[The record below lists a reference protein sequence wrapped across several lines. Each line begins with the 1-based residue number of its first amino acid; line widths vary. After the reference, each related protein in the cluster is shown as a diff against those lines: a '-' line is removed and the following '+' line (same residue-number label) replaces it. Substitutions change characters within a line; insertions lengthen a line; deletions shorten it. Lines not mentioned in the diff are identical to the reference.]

1 MKTNRI
7 IIILGTL
14 LSCATL
20 HASVYEHNGFPF
32 DLDVSS
38 QTATLIKK
46 TSGSY
51 SGNIIIPETFEGP
64 KGIEY
69 VVTAIGDNA
78 FYQCTSVESIQIP
91 NTVATIGA
99 KAFYGC
105 NKITTIQLPI
115 MTEELGE
122 SAFYGC
128 TALNSITLPTY
139 ITIIRKN
146 LFQGCSNL
154 SSVSLGQNISA
165 IEDDAFNGCSKIV
178 SLSFPSQVQTIGSRA
193 FYGCSALESLTLPE
207 SVTSVGDYSF
217 QNCSSMTTL
226 HLSKNLQT
234 IGQYAFSNT
243 TSLTTLIIPSS
254 VKTIGSE
261 AFNSSGIRS
270 LTYAEG
276 CETALKTYATNLTS
290 VTLPSTL
297 KTIPNKTFFGCRYL
311 ANITLPSNLTTIGES
326 AFEDCYSLAAI
337 TIPKEIKTIGN
348 NAFRNAGVAYL
359 AYEDGCSIA
368 LRTYAS
374 NVTSLSIPPSITQFA
389 NNAFSDFNILEN
401 IFIDDAETWNYVF
414 SKLTSNP
421 FPVSHKLYLRGNL
434 LTALNA
440 DFGCDISN
448 YAFYGCKG
456 LKQVNITGSITGI
469 KNYAFTQCPDLEAV
483 NISNSVGYIEKE
495 AFQGCSK
502 LSSVRIGNGVKTIG
516 KNAFYGCTLLN
527 SVLMGANV
535 TNIDEGA
542 FKGCNSIPSLELPN
556 TLTTIGIEAFSGCNS
571 LQSVT
576 VPAGVSVIAEKTFY
590 DCRNLTE
597 AILPDAIT
605 SIGAYSFYGCKRLRT
620 IHMPDAI
627 TSFGERCFSDC
638 DSLRYI
644 YLGSNV
650 SKVENYAFAANKSLT
665 GFYIE
670 TTTPPT
676 SSSNVFADSDPQ
688 YSSLYVPDE
697 SISSYS
703 NKSPWNTFGTVSGI
717 SSAPIYVTSITLS
730 TPVVIV
736 EEGEPFNLSA
746 SVSPANATNKKINWT
761 CGNTS
766 VAYVNSNGI
775 GLANTEGITTIT
787 ASAADKNGASA
798 KCVVIV
804 TNSFKP
810 IESISL
816 SVDSM
821 ELAEGKEFLLSAEY
835 LPGNVTFNE
844 LSWSSSNPQVAQV
857 SPIGLVK
864 ALKVGSTTISC
875 TASDGRGAN
884 AVCKL
889 TVTESVDPTIGD
901 ANEDGGVSVS
911 DLAYVVH
918 IIMEELAQGADIS
931 LYDINGDGE
940 ITNEDVKGIADLIL
954 GRIASSVVRLLKLSN
969 NDITIGVQ
977 ESLQLKCTT
986 IPYKYA
992 QIVEWSSSNPE
1003 VATIDAEGNVTALK
1017 AGKTIIT
1024 ATAPDG
1030 SGLTDECCVTVD
1042 GSYGNTEGHTWV
1054 DLGLPSGTHWATQN
1068 LGALSAAEYGEYYAW
1083 GETDVK
1089 DIYDWATYKY
1099 CNGSA
1104 TTLTKYCNAASKGTR
1119 DNLTVLQPD
1128 DDAVTAEWGDS
1139 WCIPTKEQFDELFN
1153 PEYTITTWTQQNG
1166 LWGRLVT
1173 SKINGKSLFLPA
1185 AGYVKNN
1192 SLTSNGSGGY
1202 YATRNLYEADADF
1215 NVSLNF
1221 GSSSTNDNNYTFR
1234 CYGQS
1239 IRPVFSSYILMS
1251 TRYLRLDVDSTA
1263 TLSATVV
1270 NLNGTSSEI
1279 SWSSSDESI
1288 ATVSSA
1294 GVVKGISRGHA
1305 TISATTTNG
1314 LVGFCKVVVGAN
1326 TPSFEVVE
1334 ELSLASGDYDD
1345 VYNKAD
1351 GKWYKKNNLNEY
1363 EEYGIMPVVGSLD
1376 DLTYYIGKLVI
1387 LSTDNHE
1394 YRWNGSSWSD
1404 LGECDIT
1411 YGQLYLDPSSSNSEY
1426 KIPISY
1432 YFSNGYK
1439 MKLFLYLTG
1448 TWNSDTQSIFDAST
1462 NTSPIEYSFFGNG
1475 YYLDFHNPTSTTQP
1489 SVYSGDYSRRTMSQ
1503 NPLSSHTNKK
1513 LVIVLQNTRCEV
1525 YDAGTGNLLTSSS
1538 SIYSTSGWYGGLYK
1552 AVFRIKKD
1560 SPCHLSSIQVYDQND
1575 NLVNDLNPSYN
1586 GDDIY
1591 IHDNVINADYYNIA
1605 DVKVNYH
1612 IENGDKP
1619 INIVPSVEYDT
1630 KVTPAD
1636 YVTYNTLAE
1645 LEMMEYPW
1653 IGMHATVEGVYY
1665 VYDAILGWIAE
1676 TNPEIPG
1683 FGRVADAVDLGLS
1696 VKWASW
1702 NVGASKIADYGGLYG
1717 AGDPT
1722 GLKTSTNY
1730 NDYYWVDGGSICGT
1744 EYDLAHVKW
1753 GGTWRMPTINE
1764 LQELKEKCTWEAKI
1778 TLDGVM
1784 GSMVTGLNGNTI
1796 FIPYAGSRNDK
1807 GYVEQNYRAS
1817 LYSGDMGTSAWSYGY
1832 KDLDILNNGAFQ
1844 MDGCRNW
1851 VGQSIRPV
1859 CEY

>member
-7 IIILGTL
+7 IIILGVL
-14 LSCATL
+14 LSCINL
-20 HASVYEHNGFPF
+20 YASVYEYNGFSF

-38 QTATLIKK
+38 KTATLIKK

-69 VVTAIGDNA
+69 IVTAIGDNA
-78 FYQCTSVESIQIP
+78 FYQCTSVVSVQIP
-91 NTVATIGA
+91 NTVTTIGA

-105 NKITTIQLPI
+105 NKLTTIQLPI
-115 MTEELGE
+115 TTEELGE
-122 SAFYGC
+122 SAFNGC
-128 TALNSITLPTY
+128 LTLQSITLPTN

-154 SSVSLGQNISA
+154 SSVTFGQNTSA
-165 IEDDAFNGCSKIV
+165 IEDDAFNGCSKLV
-178 SLSFPSQVQTIGSRA
+178 SLSLPSQVQTIGSRT
-193 FYGCSALESLTLPE
+193 FYGCSALETLTLPE
-207 SVTSVGDYSF
+207 GVTSVGDYSF
-217 QNCSSMTTL
+217 QNCSSMSNL

-234 IGQYAFSNT
+234 IGEYAFCNT
-243 TSLTTLIIPSS
+243 ASLTTLVIPSS

-261 AFNSSGIRS
+261 AFNNSGIRS
-270 LTYAEG
+270 LAYEEG
-276 CETALKTYATNLTS
+276 CETALRTYATNLTS

-297 KTIPNKTFFGCRYL
+297 KTIPDKTFYSCRYL
-311 ANITLPSNLTTIGES
+311 ANITFPENLIFIGES
-326 AFEDCYSLAAI
+326 AFENCYSLAAI
-337 TIPKEIKTIGN
+337 TIPKEVKTIGI

-374 NVTSLSIPPSITQFA
+374 NVTSLSIPASITQFA

-401 IFIDDAETWNYVF
+401 ILIDDIEIWNYIF
-414 SKLTSNP
+414 SNLTSNP

-469 KNYAFTQCPDLEAV
+469 KSYAFTQCTDLEAV
-483 NISNSVGYIEKE
+483 NISNNVGYIEKE

-516 KNAFYGCTLLN
+516 KNAFYGCSQLN
-527 SVLMGANV
+527 SVLIGENV

-542 FKGCNSIPSLELPN
+542 FKGCNSISSLELPN
-556 TLTTIGIEAFSGCNS
+556 TLTTIGIDAFSGCSS
-571 LQSVT
+571 LQCVT
-576 VPAGVSVIAEKTFY
+576 IPAGVSIIAEKTFY
-590 DCRNLTE
+590 DCKNLTE

-650 SKVENYAFAANKSLT
+650 SQVENYAFAANKSLT

-670 TTTPPT
+670 STTPPS

-697 SISSYS
+697 SINSYS
-703 NKSPWNTFGTVSGI
+703 NKSPWNSFGTVSGI
-717 SSAPIYVTSITLS
+717 SSAPIFVTSITLS
-730 TPVVIV
+730 SPVVIV
-736 EEGEPFNLSA
+736 EEGEPFNLTA
-746 SVSPANATNKKINWT
+746 SISPANATNKKINWT

-766 VAYVNSNGI
+766 VAYVNSNGV

-835 LPGNVTFNE
+835 LPNAVTFNE
-844 LSWSSSNPQVAQV
+844 LSWSSSNPQVALV
-857 SPIGLVK
+857 NSIGLVK
-864 ALKVGSTTISC
+864 ALKAGTTTISC

-889 TVTESVDPTIGD
+889 TVTEAVDPTIGD

-918 IIMEELAQGADIS
+918 VIMEELAQGADIS

-954 GRIASSVVRLLKLSN
+954 GRNTSSVVRLLKLSN
-969 NDITIGVQ
+969 NDITIGVR
-977 ESLQLKCTT
+977 ESFQLKCTT

-992 QIVEWSSSNPE
+992 QQVEWSSGNSE
-1003 VATIDAEGNVTALK
+1003 VATVDAEGNVTALK
-1017 AGKTIIT
+1017 AGKAIIT

-1030 SGLTDECCVTVD
+1030 SGLADECCVTVD
-1042 GSYGNTEGHTWV
+1042 GSYGNTDGHTWV

-1068 LGALSAAEYGEYYAW
+1068 LGALSAAEYGEHYAW
-1083 GETDVK
+1083 GEIAVK
-1089 DIYDWATYKY
+1089 DIYDWSTYKY

-1104 TTLTKYCNAASKGTR
+1104 TTLTKYCNAASKGIR
-1119 DNLTVLQPD
+1119 DNLTVLQPA
-1128 DDAVTAEWGDS
+1128 DDAVTAEWGDN

-1166 LWGRLVT
+1166 LWGRLIA
-1173 SKINGKSLFLPA
+1173 SKLNGKSLFLPA

-1192 SLTSNGSGGY
+1192 SLTSSGSGGY
-1202 YATRNLYEADADF
+1202 YATRNLYETDADY

-1221 GSSSTNDNNYTFR
+1221 GSSNANGNNYTFR

-1251 TRYLRLDVDSTA
+1251 SRYLRLDVDSTA

-1279 SWSSSDESI
+1279 SWSSSDVSV
-1288 ATVSSA
+1288 ATVSSE

-1305 TISATTTNG
+1305 TISATTNNG
-1314 LVGFCKVVVGAN
+1314 LTGFCKVDVGVN

-1334 ELSLASGDYDD
+1334 ELSLASGDYVD
-1345 VYNKAD
+1345 VYNKSD

-1363 EEYGIMPVVGSLD
+1363 EEYGVMPKVADLSL
-1376 DLTYYIGKLVI
+1376 LTTYVGKLAI
-1387 LSTDNHE
+1387 LTTDNHE
-1394 YRWNGSSWSD
+1394 YRWDGSQWVD
-1404 LGECDIT
+1404 LGEISGTIGIPDGYTELDYIQNKNYSYINTGFKPDQDTRIVMTAQVVSSTKTGHFAGSGPFNQLNTLQFAYEIGTTGTMHISWGMVAGWTDYPSCVGDFNVHT
-1411 YGQLYLDPSSSNSEY
+1411 YDLNKNSFYRDGELVGSTTY
-1426 KIPISY
+1426 TNFQCANNLGIFVHLEGNEIPLTNTAG
-1432 YFSNGYK
+1432 FLLG
-1439 MKLFLYLTG
+1439 KLFSFKLYDDGILVRDLVPCKRNEDNKVG
-1448 TWNSDTQSIFDAST
+1448 VYDLVN
-1462 NTSPIEYSFFGNG
+1462 NTF
-1475 YYLDFHNPTSTTQP
+1475 YY
-1489 SVYSGDYSRRTMSQ
+1489 SQ
-1503 NPLSSHTNKK
+1503 NNYQFNAGDEVQHIIPL
-1513 LVIVLQNTRCEV
+1513 
-1525 YDAGTGNLLTSSS
+1525 
-1538 SIYSTSGWYGGLYK
+1538 
-1552 AVFRIKKD
+1552 
-1560 SPCHLSSIQVYDQND
+1560 
-1575 NLVNDLNPSYN
+1575 
-1586 GDDIY
+1586 
-1591 IHDNVINADYYNIA
+1591 
-1605 DVKVNYH
+1605 
-1612 IENGDKP
+1612 
-1619 INIVPSVEYDT
+1619 EYDIKT
-1630 KVTPAD
+1630 EPVNW
-1636 YVTYNTLAE
+1636 VSFNTFAE
-1645 LEMMEYPW
+1645 LEAMENPW
-1653 IGMHATVEGVYY
+1653 VGMHATVDGVAYIYTKNGWEESQPQGWKYYLWHFNGIAARSDNCYQNSEFDLVDSQTGEDVYLLLVSSNIEGFPN
-1665 VYDAILGWIAE
+1665 E
-1676 TNPEIPG
+1676 
-1683 FGRVADAVDLGLS
+1683 VAANLFDNS
-1696 VKWASW
+1696 
-1702 NVGASKIADYGGLYG
+1702 
-1717 AGDPT
+1717 
-1722 GLKTSTNY
+1722 TSTKLCAQITSTVIANNY
-1730 NDYYWVDGGSICGT
+1730 VVFAAEDPIIPSTFSMTTADDSGERYRWATSW
-1744 EYDLAHVKW
+1744 DLYASNTFSTDW
-1753 GGTWRMPTINE
+1753 TDGTWT
-1764 LQELKEKCTWEAKI
+1764 KI
-1778 TLDGVM
+1778 LSGT
-1784 GSMVTGLNGNTI
+1784 
-1796 FIPYAGSRNDK
+1796 AGS
-1807 GYVEQNYRAS
+1807 EQR
-1817 LYSGDMGTSAWSYGY
+1817 
-1832 KDLDILNNGAFQ
+1832 
-1844 MDGCRNW
+1844 
-1851 VGQSIRPV
+1851 VSITRFDYPIT
-1859 CEY
+1859 YNP